1 MIEAR
6 DLTKIYAGKA
16 AVDHLTFTVEPG
28 QVTGFLGPNG
38 AGKSTTMRLI
48 LGLDRPQSGIAL
60 INGRRYRDLKDPLRT
75 VGALLEAKTVHPG
88 RSARNHLLFLAQ
100 TQGLPARRVEEVLA
114 LVGLQDVADKR
125 AGGFSL
131 GMSQRLGV
139 AVAMLGD
146 PEVLLLDEP
155 VNGLDPEGVLWIR
168 NLMKQLAAEG
178 RTILV
183 SSHLMNEMAVTADH
197 LIVIG
202 RGKLITEASTE
213 DVIARSTDKSVRV
226 RTPDAD
232 RLAELITAA
241 GGKVVRGAPADGA
254 GLLTVTGLEAPRIG
268 ELAASASIVLHEL
281 TPLASLEGAFMELTS
296 GSVEFGVPG
305 PDPVK
310 TGEREGPMTT
320 TSPVTP
326 TRGPADPAAGR
337 HAGFAGLLRAEW
349 TKIRSVRSTVWTLVI
364 FVVVCIG
371 FTALIAWLT
380 ETHWYG
386 PRAASRDV
394 RAISDPV
401 GFILGTGVGLGQ
413 LAIGVLGVLVI
424 TSEYSSGVIR
434 ASLLAVPRRLPVL
447 AAKAVVF
454 AVLLLVVT
462 EIVAFCSFFVGSAI
476 LHAHV
481 PVSLS
486 GSGVTR
492 AVAGA
497 GLYLTVL
504 GLLALAIGTMI
515 RHTAGAIST
524 IIGIVF
530 VLPILSGLLPS
541 SWGAHIN
548 AYLPEQAGTLITHTH
563 EQSGDLLSPWQGF
576 GVLCIWTVLALAAA
590 AYLLERRDA

>member
-1 MIEAR
+1 V
-6 DLTKIYAGKA
+6 TSA
-16 AVDHLTFTVEPG
+16 APTHPAPVPPAP
-28 QVTGFLGPNG
+28 TG
-38 AGKSTTMRLI
+38 R
-48 LGLDRPQSGIAL
+48 
-60 INGRRYRDLKDPLRT
+60 
-75 VGALLEAKTVHPG
+75 
-88 RSARNHLLFLAQ
+88 
-100 TQGLPARRVEEVLA
+100 
-114 LVGLQDVADKR
+114 
-125 AGGFSL
+125 GGF
-131 GMSQRLGV
+131 GH
-139 AVAMLGD
+139 
-146 PEVLLLDEP
+146 VLL
-155 VNGLDPEGVLWIR
+155 
-168 NLMKQLAAEG
+168 
-178 RTILV
+178 
-183 SSHLMNEMAVTADH
+183 S
-197 LIVIG
+197 
-202 RGKLITEASTE
+202 
-213 DVIARSTDKSVRV
+213 
-226 RTPDAD
+226 
-232 RLAELITAA
+232 
-241 GGKVVRGAPADGA
+241 
-254 GLLTVTGLEAPRIG
+254 
-268 ELAASASIVLHEL
+268 
-281 TPLASLEGAFMELTS
+281 
-296 GSVEFGVPG
+296 
-305 PDPVK
+305 
-310 TGEREGPMTT
+310 
-320 TSPVTP
+320 
-326 TRGPADPAAGR
+326 
-337 HAGFAGLLRAEW
+337 EW

-364 FVVVCIG
+364 FVVVCVG

-386 PRAASRDV
+386 PRAAERDA

-481 PVSLS
+481 PVSLN

-515 RHTAGAIST
+515 RHTAGAISV
-524 IIGIVF
+524 IVGIVF
-530 VLPILSGLLPS
+530 VLPILAGLLPS

-548 AYLPEQAGTLITHTH
+548 AYLPEQAGTMIAHTH

>member
-1 MIEAR
+1 
-6 DLTKIYAGKA
+6 
-16 AVDHLTFTVEPG
+16 
-28 QVTGFLGPNG
+28 
-38 AGKSTTMRLI
+38 
-48 LGLDRPQSGIAL
+48 
-60 INGRRYRDLKDPLRT
+60 
-75 VGALLEAKTVHPG
+75 
-88 RSARNHLLFLAQ
+88 
-100 TQGLPARRVEEVLA
+100 
-114 LVGLQDVADKR
+114 
-125 AGGFSL
+125 
-131 GMSQRLGV
+131 
-139 AVAMLGD
+139 
-146 PEVLLLDEP
+146 
-155 VNGLDPEGVLWIR
+155 
-168 NLMKQLAAEG
+168 
-178 RTILV
+178 
-183 SSHLMNEMAVTADH
+183 
-197 LIVIG
+197 
-202 RGKLITEASTE
+202 
-213 DVIARSTDKSVRV
+213 
-226 RTPDAD
+226 
-232 RLAELITAA
+232 
-241 GGKVVRGAPADGA
+241 
-254 GLLTVTGLEAPRIG
+254 
-268 ELAASASIVLHEL
+268 
-281 TPLASLEGAFMELTS
+281 
-296 GSVEFGVPG
+296 
-305 PDPVK
+305 
-310 TGEREGPMTT
+310 MTT
-320 TSPVTP
+320 TSPVAP
-326 TRGPADPAAGR
+326 ARGPVGPAGGR
-337 HAGFAGLLRAEW
+337 HAGFPGLLRAEW
-349 TKIRSVRSTVWTLVI
+349 TKIRSVRSTVWTLII

-386 PRAASRDV
+386 PKAAPRDL
-394 RAISDPV
+394 RAIADPV

-424 TSEYSSGVIR
+424 TSEYSTGVIR

-462 EIVAFCSFFVGSAI
+462 EVVAFCSFFVGSAI

-486 GSGVTR
+486 GPGVTR
-492 AVAGA
+492 AVVGA

-524 IIGIVF
+524 IIGVVF

>member
-1 MIEAR
+1 MIEAH
-6 DLTKIYAGKA
+6 DLTKLYGRKA
-16 AVDHLTFTVEPG
+16 AVDHLSFTVEPG
-28 QVTGFLGPNG
+28 RVTGFLGPNG

-48 LGLDRPQSGIAL
+48 LGLDRPQTGIAL
-60 INGRRYRDLKDPLRT
+60 INGSRYRDLRDPLRT
-75 VGALLEAKTVHPG
+75 VGALLEAKSVHPG
-88 RSARNHLLFLAQ
+88 RTARNHLLFLAQ
-100 TQGLPARRVEEVLA
+100 TQGLPAHRVEEVLD

-139 AVAMLGD
+139 AVALLGD
-146 PEVLLLDEP
+146 PEILLLDEP

-168 NLMKQLAAEG
+168 NLMKALAAEG

-183 SSHLMNEMAVTADH
+183 SSHLMNEMAVTADY

-232 RLAELITAA
+232 RLADLITAA
-241 GGKVVRGAPADGA
+241 GGKVVRGRPGGGCRAAHGHRPGVVPDRRARRVRVHRAARADPA
-254 GLLTVTGLEAPRIG
+254 GLAGRGVHGADVRQPGIRRARPGSGDRGGG
-268 ELAASASIVLHEL
+268 EY
-281 TPLASLEGAFMELTS
+281 
-296 GSVEFGVPG
+296 
-305 PDPVK
+305 
-310 TGEREGPMTT
+310 PMTT
-320 TSPVTP
+320 TSPVAP
-326 TRGPADPAAGR
+326 TREPAGPAAGR

-371 FTALIAWLT
+371 FTALITWLT

-386 PRAASRDV
+386 PKAAPRDI
-394 RAISDPV
+394 RAIADPV

-413 LAIGVLGVLVI
+413 LAIGVLGVLII
-424 TSEYSSGVIR
+424 TSEYSTGVIR

-454 AVLLLVVT
+454 AVLLIVVT

-492 AVAGA
+492 AVVGA

-524 IIGIVF
+524 IVGVVF

-548 AYLPEQAGTLITHTH
+548 AYLPEQAGTLITHTS

>member
-1 MIEAR
+1 
-6 DLTKIYAGKA
+6 
-16 AVDHLTFTVEPG
+16 
-28 QVTGFLGPNG
+28 
-38 AGKSTTMRLI
+38 
-48 LGLDRPQSGIAL
+48 
-60 INGRRYRDLKDPLRT
+60 
-75 VGALLEAKTVHPG
+75 
-88 RSARNHLLFLAQ
+88 
-100 TQGLPARRVEEVLA
+100 
-114 LVGLQDVADKR
+114 
-125 AGGFSL
+125 
-131 GMSQRLGV
+131 
-139 AVAMLGD
+139 
-146 PEVLLLDEP
+146 
-155 VNGLDPEGVLWIR
+155 
-168 NLMKQLAAEG
+168 
-178 RTILV
+178 
-183 SSHLMNEMAVTADH
+183 
-197 LIVIG
+197 
-202 RGKLITEASTE
+202 
-213 DVIARSTDKSVRV
+213 
-226 RTPDAD
+226 
-232 RLAELITAA
+232 
-241 GGKVVRGAPADGA
+241 
-254 GLLTVTGLEAPRIG
+254 
-268 ELAASASIVLHEL
+268 
-281 TPLASLEGAFMELTS
+281 
-296 GSVEFGVPG
+296 
-305 PDPVK
+305 
-310 TGEREGPMTT
+310 MTT
-320 TSPVTP
+320 TSSVTP
-326 TRGPADPAAGR
+326 TRGPADPPAGR
-337 HAGFAGLLRAEW
+337 RAGFVNLMHAEW

-371 FTALIAWLT
+371 FTALITWLT

-386 PRAASRDV
+386 PKAAPRDL
-394 RAISDPV
+394 RAIADPV

-424 TSEYSSGVIR
+424 TSEYSTGVIR
-434 ASLLAVPRRLPVL
+434 ASLLAVPRRLPML

-492 AVAGA
+492 SVVGA

-524 IIGIVF
+524 IIGVVF

>member
-1 MIEAR
+1 M
-6 DLTKIYAGKA
+6 
-16 AVDHLTFTVEPG
+16 
-28 QVTGFLGPNG
+28 
-38 AGKSTTMRLI
+38 
-48 LGLDRPQSGIAL
+48 
-60 INGRRYRDLKDPLRT
+60 
-75 VGALLEAKTVHPG
+75 KT
-88 RSARNHLLFLAQ
+88 
-100 TQGLPARRVEEVLA
+100 
-114 LVGLQDVADKR
+114 
-125 AGGFSL
+125 
-131 GMSQRLGV
+131 
-139 AVAMLGD
+139 
-146 PEVLLLDEP
+146 
-155 VNGLDPEGVLWIR
+155 
-168 NLMKQLAAEG
+168 LAAEG

-183 SSHLMNEMAVTADH
+183 SSHLMNEMAVTADY

-232 RLAELITAA
+232 RLADLITAA
-241 GGKVVRGAPADGA
+241 GGKVVRGAPAEGA
-254 GLLTVTGLEAPRIG
+254 GLLTVTGLQASRIG

-296 GSVEFGVPG
+296 GSVEFGAPG
-305 PDPVK
+305 QDPVNA
-310 TGEREGPMTT
+310 GEGGEYPMTT
-320 TSPVTP
+320 TSPVAP
-326 TRGPADPAAGR
+326 ARGPACPAAGR

-371 FTALIAWLT
+371 FTALITWLT

-386 PRAASRDV
+386 PQAAPRDLRAVA
-394 RAISDPV
+394 DPV

-424 TSEYSSGVIR
+424 TSEYSTGVIR
-434 ASLLAVPRRLPVL
+434 ASLLAVPRRLPML

-454 AVLLLVVT
+454 AVLLIVVT

-492 AVAGA
+492 SVVGA

-524 IIGIVF
+524 IIGVVF

>member
-1 MIEAR
+1 M
-6 DLTKIYAGKA
+6 
-16 AVDHLTFTVEPG
+16 
-28 QVTGFLGPNG
+28 
-38 AGKSTTMRLI
+38 
-48 LGLDRPQSGIAL
+48 
-60 INGRRYRDLKDPLRT
+60 
-75 VGALLEAKTVHPG
+75 
-88 RSARNHLLFLAQ
+88 
-100 TQGLPARRVEEVLA
+100 
-114 LVGLQDVADKR
+114 KR
-125 AGGFSL
+125 
-131 GMSQRLGV
+131 
-139 AVAMLGD
+139 
-146 PEVLLLDEP
+146 
-155 VNGLDPEGVLWIR
+155 
-168 NLMKQLAAEG
+168 LAAEG

-183 SSHLMNEMAVTADH
+183 SSHLMNEMAVTADY

-232 RLAELITAA
+232 RLADLITAA
-241 GGKVVRGAPADGA
+241 GGKVVQGAPTEGA
-254 GLLTVTGLEAPRIG
+254 GLLTVTGLESSRVGAR
-268 ELAASASIVLHEL
+268 AAAGSIVLHEL
-281 TPLASLEGAFMELTS
+281 TPLALAGRGVHGTDVRQPGVRRARP
-296 GSVEFGVPG
+296 GS
-305 PDPVK
+305 
-310 TGEREGPMTT
+310 GERRGAEGPMTT
-320 TSPVTP
+320 TSSVTP

-337 HAGFAGLLRAEW
+337 RAGFVNLMHAEW
-349 TKIRSVRSTVWTLVI
+349 TKIRSVRSTVWTLIV

-371 FTALIAWLT
+371 FTALITWLT

-386 PRAASRDV
+386 PKAPARDV
-394 RAISDPV
+394 RAIADPV

-413 LAIGVLGVLVI
+413 LAICVLGVLVI
-424 TSEYSSGVIR
+424 TSEYSTGVIR
-434 ASLLAVPRRLPVL
+434 ASLLAVPRRIPVL

-492 AVAGA
+492 AVVGA

-515 RHTAGAIST
+515 RHTAGAISVS
-524 IIGIVF
+524 IGIVF

-576 GVLCIWTVLALAAA
+576 GVLCIWTVLALAVA